1 MFNFFRAA
9 EKVGSDLIQEAISEF
24 DSIAARIQAGV
35 DHNHGFIAE
44 NKSQIDA
51 LTAENAKLL
60 TDATSGANVVAKLRA
75 LIS

>member
-1 MFNFFRAA
+1 MFNLFRKT
-9 EKVGSDLIQEAISEF
+9 EKVGSDLIQEAIAEF

-44 NKSQIDA
+44 NKAQIDA
-51 LTAENAKLL
+51 LTIENDALL
-60 TDATSGANVVAKLRA
+60 KDAISGANVVAKLRA